1 MHTATQPAA
10 TLPHRAT
17 SFPISRHAAG
27 ALGDGGCNT
36 HYCEWM
42 AFDGRAPVIMGM
54 GIGASAARCDAL
66 AWAITNRH
74 DLRGGSLVTG
84 PISDALE

>member
-1 MHTATQPAA
+1 MQTSTHTAPVI
-10 TLPHRAT
+10 PHRAT
-17 SFPISRHAAG
+17 SFPISRHAASV
-27 ALGDGGCNT
+27 LGDDGRNS

-42 AFDGRAPVIMGM
+42 AFDGRSPVIMGM
-54 GIGASAARCDAL
+54 GSNPAAARCDAL

-84 PISDALE
+84 PISDDLG

>member
-1 MHTATQPAA
+1 MQTTTHPVPAI
-10 TLPHRAT
+10 PHRTT

-27 ALGDGGCNT
+27 ALGDDGRNT
-36 HYCEWM
+36 HYCEWL
-42 AFDGRAPVIMGM
+42 ACDGRAPVIMGM
-54 GIGASAARCDAL
+54 GAGPTAARCDAL

-84 PISDALE
+84 PISDDME